1 MSVNT
6 EPDCLHTALT
16 DLLGCR
22 YPIVS
27 AGMGGPARSELAA
40 AVSAAGGF
48 GLLGMVRE
56 SPELIEREIAAV
68 HAATQC
74 PFGVNLIPSATEPAL
89 FAAELDVC
97 LAARVPALCFFWDV
111 VPDAVKRVKNAG
123 AIVLYQVGSLGG
135 ALAAEQAGAD
145 AVIVQ
150 GIEAGGHVRG
160 RAGLLTLLP
169 EVARRLRVP
178 VVASGGIAT
187 GGRLIAALA
196 LGAAGVHCGTAFLA
210 THESFAHDYHKQR
223 ICEARAGDTVY
234 TDLFAINW
242 PPNSPVRVLANSVTA
257 EAGGQLFGYHPDTL
271 PREVIAH
278 DDGRPLYL
286 YSTDSPLRSTT
297 GELERMAL
305 FAGESSALVNERTSV
320 AEVIERMVAEALEA
334 RRRIGA
340 GGAGG
345 ADEER
350 DRPDTSDNKHP

>member
-1 MSVNT
+1 MNVNT
-6 EPDCLHTALT
+6 EHDFLHTSLT
-16 DLLGCR
+16 RLLGCR
-22 YPIVS
+22 YPIIS

-40 AVSAAGGF
+40 AVCAAGGF

-68 HAATQC
+68 RAATAR
-74 PFGVNLIPSATEPAL
+74 PFGVNLIPSSTEPAL
-89 FAAELDVC
+89 FAAELGVC

-111 VPDAVKRVKNAG
+111 VPEAVKRAKDAG
-123 AIVLYQVGSLGG
+123 AIVLYQVGSLQD
-135 ALAAEQAGAD
+135 ALSAEQAGAD

-160 RAGLLTLLP
+160 RSGILTLLP
-169 EVARRLRVP
+169 EVAQRLRVP

-187 GGRLIAALA
+187 GGGLVAALA

-223 ICEARAGDTVY
+223 ICEARAGETVY

-242 PPNSPVRVLANSVTA
+242 PPNSPVRVLANSVTD
-257 EAGGQLFGYHPDTL
+257 EAHGQLFGYHPDKL
-271 PREVIAH
+271 PREVIGH

-286 YSTDSPLRSTT
+286 FSTDSPLRSTT
-297 GELERMAL
+297 GDLERMAL
-305 FAGESSALVNERTSV
+305 FAGESSALVNARTSA

-334 RRRIGA
+334 RSRICACRVDDSSGA
-340 GGAGG
+340 
-345 ADEER
+345 
-350 DRPDTSDNKHP
+350 SDNTDT

>member
-1 MSVNT
+1 MSANVQA
-6 EPDCLHTALT
+6 DAFHTALT
-16 DLLGCR
+16 RLLGCR

-68 HAATQC
+68 RAATHA
-74 PFGVNLIPSATEPAL
+74 PFGVNLIPSATEPSL
-89 FAAELDVC
+89 FAAELDAC
-97 LAARVPALCFFWDV
+97 LAARASTLCFFWDV
-111 VPDAVKRVKNAG
+111 VPAAVKRAKDAG
-123 AIVLYQVGSLGG
+123 AIVLYQVGSLED
-135 ALAAEQAGAD
+135 AVAAEQAGAD

-169 EVARRLRVP
+169 EVVRRVRVP

-187 GGRLIAALA
+187 GGGLIAALA
-196 LGAAGVHCGTAFLA
+196 LGASGVHCGTAFLA
-210 THESFAHDYHKQR
+210 THESFAHDYHKAR
-223 ICEARAGDTVY
+223 ICAARAGDTVY

-242 PPNSPVRVLANSVTA
+242 PPDSPVRVLANSVTA
-257 EAGGQLFGYHPDTL
+257 QAGGQLFGYHPDKL
-271 PREVIAH
+271 PREVIGNEE
-278 DDGRPLYL
+278 GRPLYL

-305 FAGESSALVNERTSV
+305 FAGESSALVNERTS
-320 AEVIERMVAEALEA
+320 AA
-334 RRRIGA
+334 
-340 GGAGG
+340 
-345 ADEER
+345 
-350 DRPDTSDNKHP
+350 